1 LGNSDASKFDGAAS
15 RPPLKADD
23 VGLVGG
29 DRRGCAVEVEA
40 LPTQSWMFVSAL
52 TNHVTTGICGV
63 LLRLLPRVPIR
74 FARRGLRCITGG
86 EVRLLQS
93 VLTSVLAD
101 VRRSTSRVER
111 SRAAADGLS
120 KEITRWI
127 DSRAQDERYARF
139 AAHFRILRQV
149 LGRMLQAIDDEL
161 DAIEPQGLPTGSVY
175 QSCRAV
181 ERHLNLVRRTH
192 EWYADKYDQRADLE
206 LAPALLAA
214 DELVRSCW
222 TEPFV
227 TLRRTA
233 PSGPL
238 VYLDARFDATATP
251 RVSIPADLRAPVDTF
266 VGELVRE
273 LPVPV
278 IALPASC
285 VYEPW
290 WIVLAAHETGHH
302 VQHDLAEGLT
312 AATRAA
318 LHTATSPS
326 PGDDT
331 VAADWQ
337 RWAVEAFADAFSV
350 LMVGTAATWAV
361 EELQHAPAPQMLS
374 APTGSDRYPPAAVRT
389 ALLGEVARLA
399 GFDPAGPGV
408 DDVRGWLADIPPA
421 EVSPAAAAV
430 VERHLAVTRAA
441 ATALVDLP
449 VADSTLRGLCA
460 VAPRRDAPGGEVG
473 HWAQRLVV
481 ADPIFTQRNGR
492 SAARIAIAAGVEA
505 YLSTDADHGAEV
517 ALLRENL
524 PVLLAGCGPPGLL
537 AAPAPLDVTALAD
550 RLAARLVADMDEER

>member
-1 LGNSDASKFDGAAS
+1 VDQLYQREGGRICTDVMTSAV
-15 RPPLKADD
+15 ADP
-23 VGLVGG
+23 G
-29 DRRGCAVEVEA
+29 
-40 LPTQSWMFVSAL
+40 
-52 TNHVTTGICGV
+52 
-63 LLRLLPRVPIR
+63 
-74 FARRGLRCITGG
+74 
-86 EVRLLQS
+86 
-93 VLTSVLAD
+93 
-101 VRRSTSRVER
+101 RSTSRVER
-111 SRAAADGLS
+111 SRAAADGLR
-120 KEITRWI
+120 KQITGWV

-139 AAHFRILRQV
+139 AAHLRILRQV
-149 LGRMLQAIDDEL
+149 FGRMLRAVYDEL
-161 DAIEPQGLPTGSVY
+161 DAIDPQELPTGSVY

-192 EWYADKYDQRADLE
+192 EWYADKYDQRADPG
-206 LAPALLAA
+206 LAPALRAA

-227 TLRRTA
+227 TLCRTP

-251 RVSIPADLRAPVDTF
+251 RVSVPADLRAPADTF

-302 VQHDLAEGLT
+302 VQYDLAEGLT
-312 AATRAA
+312 AITRAA

-326 PGDDT
+326 PGDDM

-361 EELQHAPAPQMLS
+361 EELQHAPVAQMLM
-374 APTGSDRYPPAAVRT
+374 APTGSDRYPPAPVRT
-389 ALLGEVARLA
+389 ALLGEVARLV
-399 GFDPAGPGV
+399 GLDQAGPGA
-408 DDVRGWLADIPPA
+408 DDVRGWLAGTPRA
-421 EVSPAAAAV
+421 EVSPAAVAA
-430 VERHLAVTRAA
+430 VERHLAVTPAA

-449 VADSTLRGLCA
+449 VADTTLRRLCA
-460 VAPRRDAPGGEVG
+460 MTPRQLAPGGDVD

-481 ADPIFTQRNGR
+481 ADPIFTQRTAR
-492 SAARIAIAAGVEA
+492 SAARTAIAAGVDA
-505 YLSTDADHGAEV
+505 YLSTDASHDTKV
-517 ALLRENL
+517 TRLRDNL
-524 PVLLAGCGPPGLL
+524 PVLLAGCGPPGVL
-537 AAPAPLDVTALAD
+537 AAAPPPDVAALAD
-550 RLAARLVADMDEER
+550 RLAARLVAYTDEGR